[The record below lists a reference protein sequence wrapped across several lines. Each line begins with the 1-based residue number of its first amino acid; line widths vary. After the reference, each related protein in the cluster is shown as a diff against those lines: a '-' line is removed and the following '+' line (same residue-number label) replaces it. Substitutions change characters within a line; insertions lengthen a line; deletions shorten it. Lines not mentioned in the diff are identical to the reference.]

1 MIYYRST
8 KASGLKKK
16 FEAVIKKRLKM
27 EEIKSL
33 YSNLPEPYQKYVVSM
48 LRALE
53 RAAVE
58 HAEEKANEKKAPAIP
73 TSANPQK

>member
-1 MIYYRST
+1 
-8 KASGLKKK
+8 
-16 FEAVIKKRLKM
+16 M

-33 YSNLPEPYQKYVVSM
+33 YAKLPEAYQKYVVSM
-48 LRALE
+48 LRALD

-58 HAEEKANEKKAPAIP
+58 HAEEKKKASPAP

>member
-1 MIYYRST
+1 
-8 KASGLKKK
+8 
-16 FEAVIKKRLKM
+16 M

-58 HAEEKANEKKAPAIP
+58 HAEEKANERKAPTIP
-73 TSANPQK
+73 ASANPQK

>member
-1 MIYYRST
+1 
-8 KASGLKKK
+8 
-16 FEAVIKKRLKM
+16 M

-33 YSNLPEPYQKYVVSM
+33 YAKLPEAYQKYVVSM
-48 LRALE
+48 LRALD

-58 HAEEKANEKKAPAIP
+58 HAEEKANERKNPAIP